1 MTTPFY
7 SLIPPEIIPLTESP
21 VQSVSITLNGQA
33 CLIRIYTKSI
43 NVPVLQPGQI
53 STDPPVYE
61 NVNPVF
67 LDLFVDDAL
76 VVGGVECH
84 NQSLTVIDQYLG
96 FVGDLA
102 MIDTEGDEDPVGVS
116 TLLPPVDLMNEW
128 QRNLPLSLAGRAP
141 APLANKIP
149 GLGKRFQLTYWA
161 NLR

>member
-1 MTTPFY
+1 MQ
-7 SLIPPEIIPLTESP
+7 L
-21 VQSVSITLNGQA
+21 VNVTLGDQA

-43 NVPVLQPGQI
+43 NVPVQQPGQI

-67 LDLFVDDAL
+67 LDLFVDDVL
-76 VVGGVECH
+76 VIGGVECH
-84 NQSLTVIDQYLG
+84 NESLIVMNEYLG

-102 MIDTEGDEDPVGVS
+102 MIDTVGNEDPVGVS
-116 TLLPPVDLMNEW
+116 TLLPPLELMNEW
-128 QRNLPLSLAGRAP
+128 QRNLPLSLVGRAP

-149 GLGKRFQLTYWA
+149 GLGARFQLTYWA